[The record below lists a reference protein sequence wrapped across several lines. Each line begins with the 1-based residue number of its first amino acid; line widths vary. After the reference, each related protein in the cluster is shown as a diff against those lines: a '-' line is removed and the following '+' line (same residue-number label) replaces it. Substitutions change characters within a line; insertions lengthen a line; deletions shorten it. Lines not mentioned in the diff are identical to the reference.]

1 MSTTVRGFNIRDL
14 TQHGKAEMGQ
24 ANVNVKALPLTA
36 TSSSL
41 FTVTGAIQVNALVGV
56 VTVAP
61 TAAEAFGVT
70 LTTGAAVFNIATAQA
85 AAAIPAVGSL
95 LVLPPALGSALPAAI
110 AAITATIKAA
120 SFFTVSSGGVISVT
134 TSAVITAGTVAWFL
148 AWSPLYPKNEV
159 ATVVNN

>member
-24 ANVNVKALPLTA
+24 VNVNVKALPLTA
-36 TSSSL
+36 TSSPL
-41 FTVTGAIQVNALVGV
+41 FTVTGAIQVNALIGV

-61 TAAEAFGVT
+61 SAAEAFGLT
-70 LTTGAAVFNIATAQA
+70 LTDGATVFNIAAAQA
-85 AAAIPAVGSL
+85 AAAAPAAGAIL
-95 LVLPPALGSALPAAI
+95 ILPPALGSALPAAVT
-110 AAITATIKAA
+110 AITATTKAA
-120 SFFTVSSGGVISVT
+120 SFFVVSSGGVISVT
-134 TSAVITAGTVAWFL
+134 TSAVITAGTVAWVL